1 MTTENKQET
10 RAEMSAKEETQNQK
24 KSTPPVPE
32 EAARKIPE
40 DELEAVAE
48 ALLFSAGDSIALVHI
63 AKTLGV
69 DQRKAQQIVEEL
81 AAKYD
86 GQKRGIRVIRV
97 GNAYQMTS
105 RPEYYTYIGQ
115 MYKSEAASIR
125 LTDTQLEILAVIAYR
140 QPVTKMEIEEI
151 RGVRSDA
158 VVNRL
163 MEYGLIE
170 EKGRLKAP
178 GRPVQ
183 FGTTEAFLKFFG
195 IEDLKQ
201 MPHLKEAMEDKREE
215 ETQMSL
221 ELADLTILPESEE

>member
-1 MTTENKQET
+1 
-10 RAEMSAKEETQNQK
+10 MSLTEETQNQK

-32 EAARKIPE
+32 EAVREVPQE
-40 DELEAVAE
+40 EWEAVAE

-69 DQRKAQQIVEEL
+69 DQQTAQQVVEGL

-86 GQKRGIRVIRV
+86 EQKRGIRIIRA
-97 GNAYQMTS
+97 GRAYQMTS
-105 RPEYYTYIGQ
+105 RPEYYPYIGQ
-115 MYKSEAASIR
+115 MYKSEVASIR
-125 LTDTQLEILAVIAYR
+125 LTDTQLEILAIIAYR
-140 QPVTKMEIEEI
+140 QPITKMEIEEI

-183 FGTTEAFLKFFG
+183 FGTTEEFLKFFG

-201 MPHLKEAMEDKREE
+201 MPHLAEAMEDKQAE
-215 ETQMSL
+215 QAQLSL
-221 ELADLTILPESEE
+221 ELADLTIVPDTEDEETE

>member
-1 MTTENKQET
+1 MPVEAVRAVPQE
-10 RAEMSAKEETQNQK
+10 EW
-24 KSTPPVPE
+24 
-32 EAARKIPE
+32 
-40 DELEAVAE
+40 EAVAE

-69 DQRKAQQIVEEL
+69 DQQTAQQVVEGL

-86 GQKRGIRVIRV
+86 EQKRGIRIVRA
-97 GNAYQMTS
+97 GHAYQMTS
-105 RPEYYTYIGQ
+105 RPEYYPYVGQ
-115 MYKSEAASIR
+115 MYKSEAASIH
-125 LTDTQLEILAVIAYR
+125 LTDTQLEILAIIAYR
-140 QPVTKMEIEEI
+140 QPITKMEIEEI

-183 FGTTEAFLKFFG
+183 FGTTEEFLRSFG
-195 IEDLKQ
+195 MTSVEDLPTLDPTQIEEFKQ
-201 MPHLKEAMEDKREE
+201 EAQEEADME
-215 ETQMSL
+215 
-221 ELADLTILPESEE
+221 LTV